1 MGRKR
6 QMSDSNGA
14 DTVHQGGCLCGAVR
28 YKTTGTPNDTNIC
41 YCTQCQRQSGAPL
54 PAFANFDRDKFEMIQ
69 GELGSYRAS
78 DTASRQ
84 FCPICGSWL
93 FWERDGGTRIS
104 ITLGSFDDPSDFP
117 TPDYEI
123 WTEHRIKWL
132 SNIPG
137 VDSHPGDN

>member
-1 MGRKR
+1 
-6 QMSDSNGA
+6 MSDQSRASDQSQGDA
-14 DTVHQGGCLCGAVR
+14 VHQGGCLCGAVR

-54 PAFANFDRDKFEMIQ
+54 PAFANFDLDKFEMVQ

-84 FCPICGSWL
+84 FCPSCGSWL
-93 FWERDGGTRIS
+93 FWVRDGGTRIS
-104 ITLGSFDDPSDFP
+104 ITLGTFDDPSDFP

-137 VDSHPGDN
+137 AKSYPGDN

>member
-54 PAFANFDRDKFEMIQ
+54 PAFANFDRDKFEVIQ

-132 SNIPG
+132 GNIPG
-137 VDSHPGDN
+137 VDSYPGDN

>member
-1 MGRKR
+1 
-6 QMSDSNGA
+6 MSDSNGA

-84 FCPICGSWL
+84 FCPTCG
-93 FWERDGGTRIS
+93 
-104 ITLGSFDDPSDFP
+104 
-117 TPDYEI
+117 
-123 WTEHRIKWL
+123 
-132 SNIPG
+132 
-137 VDSHPGDN
+137 

>member
-1 MGRKR
+1 
-6 QMSDSNGA
+6 MSDQNKGDA
-14 DTVHQGGCLCGAVR
+14 VHQGGCLCGAVR
-28 YKTTGTPNDTNIC
+28 YKTTGAPNDTNVC

-54 PAFANFDRDKFEMIQ
+54 PAFANFNLDQFELVR

-84 FCPICGSWL
+84 FCPGCGSWL
-93 FWERDGGTRIS
+93 FWVRDGGTRIS

-123 WTEHRIKWL
+123 WTDHRIKWL
-132 SNIPG
+132 ENIPG
-137 VDSHPGDN
+137 ADSYPGDN

>member
-1 MGRKR
+1 
-6 QMSDSNGA
+6 MSDSDQRDG
-14 DTVHQGGCLCGAVR
+14 VHHGGCLCGAVR
-28 YKTTGTPNDTNIC
+28 YRTTGRPNDTNIC

-54 PAFANFDRDKFEMIQ
+54 PAFANFDRDRFELLK

-84 FCPICGSWL
+84 FCPGCGSWL
-93 FWERDGGTRIS
+93 FWMQDGGTRIS

-137 VDSHPGDN
+137 AASYPGDN